1 MLDLPLRRNLPR
13 CQRIFRINACWL
25 VSLALISGL
34 LGACV
39 TSEPEVKAVAV
50 PASQTVSY
58 PGGQYKLYGSGTA
71 ASPYYWVWIPTGAV
85 VSTPPVPP
93 ALPGSPVTQTV
104 AYPAGQYQLYGS
116 GTAASPYYWVW
127 VRTGATVPP
136 PPPLPR

>member
-1 MLDLPLRRNLPR
+1 MSQP
-13 CQRIFRINACWL
+13 IFRINAGWL

-34 LGACV
+34 LGGCV

-71 ASPYYWVWIPTGAV
+71 ASPYYWVWIPTGATV
-85 VSTPPVPP
+85 PQPPQPPPVP
-93 ALPGSPVTQTV
+93 ASPVTQTV
-104 AYPAGQYQLYGS
+104 AYPTGQYQLYGN

-127 VRTGATVPP
+127 VPTGATVPP